1 MPQKCYYRPNRT
13 RVRKFSE
20 KDAGR
25 IVCRV
30 LSEGGDPDKLK
41 EEIEK
46 CLDLCDKERIR
57 SAVLEILEKSQALTA
72 ALGTIIVVASTI
84 ALGVAIISRI
94 PFVRQL
100 LLPATRQLEQ
110 AKSALEQGLTI
121 ESTAQ
126 RILDQ
131 LL

>member
-1 MPQKCYYRPNRT
+1 MPQKCYNKPNRSKP
-13 RVRKFSE
+13 RRFSE

-30 LSEGGDPDKLK
+30 LSEGGDPKKLK

-46 CLDLCDKERIR
+46 CLDLCEKERIR

-72 ALGTIIVVASTI
+72 AIGTIVVVASTI

-100 LLPATRQLEQ
+100 LLPASRQLEQ

-121 ESTAQ
+121 ESTAK
-126 RILDQ
+126 RILDE